1 MKDIIRTFV
10 LNNTLFRELFFFFGR
25 RKANL
30 KKIDRALKKGN
41 VRRAKKTAENVIVSL
56 TSYGERIAELK
67 YTLYSLVTQTML
79 PEKIIVNIAFGDEKF
94 LNDEIKSFEKYGV
107 EFFFCKDTRSYKK
120 LLPTLERFP
129 KACIVT
135 ADDDL
140 FYERTWLE
148 RLYDAHRKHPGDVC
162 CHLVYKITH
171 SGNKISTYQ
180 QWIHN
185 YKVHGADRHIFL
197 LGVSGVLYPPETFH
211 KDILHEDIYLTLAP
225 YADDIWFY
233 FMVILNKKTIRQI
246 RNPLTNLRF
255 VNPYRE
261 YGISGGTTLTQKNV
275 GQNKNDEQF
284 QAILA
289 HYKISEQEFI
299 DYIEGKST
307 DFFAYGNTM

>member
-1 MKDIIRTFV
+1 MIKFKLRQFV
-10 LNNTLFRELFFFFGR
+10 LKHPVSRELFFFFGR

-30 KKIDRALKKGN
+30 KKVDRALKKGN
-41 VRRAKKTAENVIVSL
+41 IKCSEKKAEDVIVSL
-56 TSYGERIAELK
+56 TSYGERIEELK
-67 YTLYSLVTQTML
+67 YTLYSLVMQSVR
-79 PEKIIVNIAFGDEKF
+79 PERIVVNIAFENEKF
-94 LNDEIKSFEKYGV
+94 LNNEIKSFEKYGV

-129 KACIVT
+129 KVYIVT

-171 SGNKISTYQ
+171 NKNKISTYQ
-180 QWIHN
+180 KWIHH
-185 YKVHGADRHIFL
+185 YRVYGADRHIFL
-197 LGVSGVLYPPETFH
+197 LGGAGVLYPPETFH
-211 KDILHEDIYLTLAP
+211 KDVLNEDLYMTLAP

-261 YGISGGTTLTQKNV
+261 YGISGGATLTQKNV

-284 QAILA
+284 RAILS

-299 DYIEGKST
+299 DYIEGVRGSLK
-307 DFFAYGNTM
+307 